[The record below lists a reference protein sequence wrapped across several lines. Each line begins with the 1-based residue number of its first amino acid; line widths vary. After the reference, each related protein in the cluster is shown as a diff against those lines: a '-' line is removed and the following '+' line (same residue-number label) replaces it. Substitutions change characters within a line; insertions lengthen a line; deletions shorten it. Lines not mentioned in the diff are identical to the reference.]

1 MQMFFFCMCSTKK
14 ESHVMLLSDQLEIS
28 TGVAQGQDL
37 CFHSS
42 VSFDSKKAFSVFVL
56 EVPH

>member
-1 MQMFFFCMCSTKK
+1 
-14 ESHVMLLSDQLEIS
+14 MLLSDQLEIS